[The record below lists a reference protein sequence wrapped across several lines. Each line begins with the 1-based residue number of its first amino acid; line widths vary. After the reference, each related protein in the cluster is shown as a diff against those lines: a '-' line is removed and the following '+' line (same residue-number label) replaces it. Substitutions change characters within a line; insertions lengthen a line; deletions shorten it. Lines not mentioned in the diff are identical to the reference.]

1 MSDRETLEQ
10 LLRRRPGLGPKERA
24 AVRRLLEE
32 NKQLEKGMDDLRAL
46 YRNSGNVGKDMV
58 RVSVSPTE
66 FEELWPAEAA
76 IEIERLLESV
86 DRLQQ
91 TWAENKPAAMYKAR
105 IDAALAKAEP
115 SLRSVELRLFWW
127 LDNHCREGWGVV
139 REMVEALKGEK

>member
-1 MSDRETLEQ
+1 MSEFETLEEFI
-10 LLRRRPGLGPKERA
+10 RRYDILVGVGGGLTATDKQVA
-24 AVRRLLEE
+24 AIRRLLEE

-105 IDAALAKAEP
+105 IDAALAVAGEGNSYFK
-115 SLRSVELRLFWW
+115 VER
-127 LDNHCREGWGVV
+127 
-139 REMVEALKGEK
+139 MVKALKGEK